1 MVEVEYIRNQEVRNN
16 LNHTFTKDIVAY
28 KETKSHTIVSEV
40 QIQFKDNENYIAF
53 NENNE
58 DIKASDIQ
66 NELDS
71 KKFAKIF
78 KEFIN
83 IDEILF
89 INLEFKDVDKT
100 IINYYLAEDGR
111 KLQRHFD
118 YFLLSTWG
126 PIKWLQVRYW

>member
-1 MVEVEYIRNQEVRNN
+1 MVELEYMRNQEIRNN

-28 KETKSHTIVSEV
+28 KETKPHTIVSEV

-53 NENNE
+53 NKDKE
-58 DIKASDIQ
+58 DIRASNIQ

-83 IDEILF
+83 VDEILF
-89 INLEFKDVDKT
+89 INLEFEDIDKT
-100 IINYYLAEDGR
+100 IIDYYLAEDGR
-111 KLQRHFD
+111 RIVYNDD
-118 YFLLSTWG
+118 YFLLNTWG
-126 PIKWLQVRYW
+126 TI

>member
-1 MVEVEYIRNQEVRNN
+1 MVELEYMRNQEIRNN

-28 KETKSHTIVSEV
+28 KETKPHTIVSEV

-53 NENNE
+53 NKDKE
-58 DIKASDIQ
+58 DIRASNIQ

-83 IDEILF
+83 VDEILF
-89 INLEFKDVDKT
+89 INLEFEVIDKT
-100 IINYYLAEDGR
+100 VIEYYLAEDGR
-111 KLQRHFD
+111 KLIYHRD
-118 YFLLSTWG
+118 YFLLNTWG
-126 PIKWLQVRYW
+126 TI

>member
-1 MVEVEYIRNQEVRNN
+1 MVELEYMRNQEIRNN

-28 KETKSHTIVSEV
+28 KETKPHTIVSEV

-53 NENNE
+53 NKDKE
-58 DIKASDIQ
+58 DIRASNIQ

-83 IDEILF
+83 VDEILF
-89 INLEFKDVDKT
+89 INLEFEDIDKT
-100 IINYYLAEDGR
+100 IIDYYLAEDGR
-111 KLQRHFD
+111 RIVYNDD
-118 YFLLSTWG
+118 YFLLYTWG
-126 PIKWLQVRYW
+126 NL

>member
-1 MVEVEYIRNQEVRNN
+1 MVELEYMRNQEVRNI

-28 KETKSHTIVSEV
+28 KETKPHTIVSEV

-53 NENNE
+53 NKDKE
-58 DIKASDIQ
+58 DIRASNIQ

-83 IDEILF
+83 VDEILF
-89 INLEFKDVDKT
+89 INLEFEVIDKT
-100 IINYYLAEDGR
+100 VIEYYLAEDGR
-111 KLQRHFD
+111 RIVYNDD
-118 YFLLSTWG
+118 YFLLYTWG
-126 PIKWLQVRYW
+126 NL

>member
-1 MVEVEYIRNQEVRNN
+1 MVEVEYMRNQEVRNN

-28 KETKSHTIVSEV
+28 KETKPHTIVSEV

-53 NENNE
+53 NKDKE
-58 DIKASDIQ
+58 DIRASNIQ

-83 IDEILF
+83 VDEILF
-89 INLEFKDVDKT
+89 INLEFEVIDKT
-100 IINYYLAEDGR
+100 VIEYYLAEDGR
-111 KLQRHFD
+111 RIVYNDD
-118 YFLLSTWG
+118 YFLLYTWG
-126 PIKWLQVRYW
+126 NL

>member
-1 MVEVEYIRNQEVRNN
+1 MVELEYMRNQEVRNI

-28 KETKSHTIVSEV
+28 KETKPHTIVSEV

-53 NENNE
+53 NKDKE
-58 DIKASDIQ
+58 DIRASNIQ

-83 IDEILF
+83 VDEILS
-89 INLEFKDVDKT
+89 INLEFEVIDKT
-100 IINYYLAEDGR
+100 VIEYYLAEDGR
-111 KLQRHFD
+111 RIVYNDD
-118 YFLLSTWG
+118 YFLLYTRG
-126 PIKWLQVRYW
+126 NL

>member
-1 MVEVEYIRNQEVRNN
+1 MVELEYMRNQEVRNN

-28 KETKSHTIVSEV
+28 KETKQHTIVSEV

-66 NELDS
+66 NELTNT
-71 KKFAKIF
+71 KFAKIF

-83 IDEILF
+83 VDEILF
-89 INLEFKDVDKT
+89 INLEFKDVNKT

-111 KLQRHFD
+111 KLIYHRD
-118 YFLLSTWG
+118 YFLLNTWG
-126 PIKWLQVRYW
+126 TI